1 MSKLLTATEMAEF
14 QRVVLGSNSKG
25 LPINPGE
32 FFKNGPP
39 TRELVLNQV
48 STSRIISDPMDHGK
62 ASRLQLNSV
71 IASVCESPSQQQIL
85 SPLMQSGH

>member
-71 IASVCESPSQQQIL
+71 IASVCDSPSQQQIL